1 MMTEQTTASG
11 WAERRHSSWLSGW
24 RVQLRGSQV
33 MRRNCLL
40 EQSVEE
46 RNERE
51 FICQVPSHLLF
62 PIDQTLP
69 HVEWIPTHFRATS
82 FGPLWEFFIR
92 PMPFG
97 VVLCLSLEVV
107 GGTRHAMS
115 IWSASGG
122 LQGSDGQDRAISWG
136 ARLHQKNPRKQVK
149 SGESEEAPEMY
160 PTHCTSWIPQI
171 PQTLPLYPLPDH
183 NMRHAVIF
191 WEQDALTSPI

>member
-11 WAERRHSSWLSGW
+11 WAERRHSSLLSGW

-82 FGPLWEFFIR
+82 FGPLWEFFVR

-97 VVLCLSLEVV
+97 GVLCLSLEVV

-115 IWSASGG
+115 IYLVSLRRPTGKWRPRQSHQ
-122 LQGSDGQDRAISWG
+122 LRGQVAP
-136 ARLHQKNPRKQVK
+136 K
-149 SGESEEAPEMY
+149 ESEKASEVRGIWGGPWDV
-160 PTHCTSWIPQI
+160 SN
-171 PQTLPLYPLPDH
+171 TLHLLNPSDPPFISSS
-183 NMRHAVIF
+183 R
-191 WEQDALTSPI
+191 S